1 MIFFGNVMKKNKNIF
16 IFIMAF
22 LHLTAVEYVRGL
34 SGDFGPYF
42 GTGIFSYRPESIMVF
57 ILCLIMLAR
66 FTEPSV
72 LRDKG
77 RVVISSVT
85 GALLAICCVWGQYVL
100 YQTTLFDKASKVL
113 TALLMSALFSIF
125 TIPLVSEIIGL
136 LVKVSS
142 YCEDGKDEILPR
154 KKRCVYF
161 CVITLITFI
170 TYIPVF
176 LYVWPMNF
184 FGDSYD
190 ELVAQ
195 LIGRRTTHHTVIHGL
210 MLRKFYELGL
220 KMGAPEYG
228 MQLMTLLQ
236 MLLLAVSIGVFMLYV
251 RDRGF
256 SKKLRTVLFA
266 LCVINPVNGYYAV
279 TAEKGTMGIAL
290 ALIGMTYLM
299 KFLDA
304 LDKNESLKS
313 KAIGA
318 SVFVISSS
326 LGCLFR
332 NNMVYAFFLGGIV
345 IAFLR
350 KGAKQK
356 TVMLLTVFIL
366 FGAYHIENNVLIKA
380 EGSITA
386 DKYRETLP
394 LPIMCLA
401 RVAILHGEEMDPAL
415 YETILA
421 YIPQNALGEYVIS
434 NSDGVKAFANED
446 LFKQDMST
454 FVKIFIKC
462 GFKYPGDYI
471 DQFAWLTYGYWNPY
485 DAFTLGSTTPYVVK
499 PLPEEF
505 ADVKNKNLIPA
516 FEGIFN
522 AFYYDTGR
530 FRVPLIAWFYRCTVY
545 VWAVVFLLVVGAVK
559 KSRRMIS
566 IGAVPF
572 FYLVTVFAGPLCQFR
587 YVYFNVLTLP
597 LILLAIAEGYGKAR
611 ETAK

>member
-1 MIFFGNVMKKNKNIF
+1 MKKYKNII

-42 GTGIFSYRPESIMVF
+42 GTGIFSYRPESLMVF

-66 FTEPSV
+66 FMQPSV

-85 GALLAICCVWGQYVL
+85 GVLLAFCSVWGQYVL
-100 YQTTLFDKASKVL
+100 YRTTLFDETSKVL
-113 TALLMSALFSIF
+113 MALLMSVLFSIF
-125 TIPLVSEIIGL
+125 TVPLVSEIIGL
-136 LVKVSS
+136 LVNASS
-142 YCEDGKDEILPR
+142 YFEADKGELPSR
-154 KKRCVYF
+154 KKRTLYF
-161 CVITLITFI
+161 LAISFITFI
-170 TYIPVF
+170 SYIPVF

-190 ELVAQ
+190 ELLAQ
-195 LIGRRTTHHTVIHGL
+195 LAGHRTTHHTVIHGL

-228 MQLMTLLQ
+228 MQFMTLLQ
-236 MLLLAVSIGVFMLYV
+236 MALMAVSVGLFMLYV

-256 SKKLRTVLFA
+256 SKKVRIALFVLFF
-266 LCVINPVNGYYAV
+266 INPVNGYYAV

-299 KFLDA
+299 RFMDD
-304 LDKNESLKS
+304 LDKNASVKS
-313 KAIGA
+313 KILNAA
-318 SVFVISSS
+318 VFVLASSA
-326 LGCLFR
+326 GCLFR
-332 NNMVYAFFLGGIV
+332 NNMVYAFFLGGLV

-356 TVMLLTVFIL
+356 IVMLLVVFIL
-366 FGAYHIENNVLIKA
+366 FGAYTAENKVLIKA

-401 RVAILHGEEMDPAL
+401 RVTILHGEEMDPAL
-415 YETILA
+415 RETILA
-421 YIPQNALGEYVIS
+421 YIPESALGEYSIS
-434 NSDGVKAFANED
+434 ISDGVKARANEE
-446 LFKQDMST
+446 LFKQDMIT
-454 FVKIFIKC
+454 FIKIFIKC
-462 GFKYPGDYI
+462 GLKYPGDYI

-499 PLPEEF
+499 PLPEEY
-505 ADVKNKNLIPA
+505 ADIKNKNLIPGL
-516 FEGIFN
+516 EGIFN

-530 FRVPLIAWFYRCTVY
+530 FRVPLISWFYRCTIY
-545 VWAVVFLLVVGAVK
+545 VWAVVFLVVSGAVR

-566 IGAVPF
+566 IGAIPF

-597 LILLAIAEGYGKAR
+597 VILLAIAEGYGKVSENR
-611 ETAK
+611 EK

>member
-1 MIFFGNVMKKNKNIF
+1 
-16 IFIMAF
+16 MAF

-42 GTGIFSYRPESIMVF
+42 GTGIFSYRPESLMVF

-66 FTEPSV
+66 FMQPSV

-85 GALLAICCVWGQYVL
+85 GVLLAFCSVWGQYVL
-100 YQTTLFDKASKVL
+100 YRTTLFDETSKVL
-113 TALLMSALFSIF
+113 MALLMSVLFSIF
-125 TIPLVSEIIGL
+125 TVPLVSEIIGL
-136 LVKVSS
+136 LVNASS
-142 YCEDGKDEILPR
+142 YFEADKGELPSR
-154 KKRCVYF
+154 KNRTLYF
-161 CVITLITFI
+161 LAISFITFI
-170 TYIPVF
+170 SYIPVF

-190 ELVAQ
+190 ELLAQ
-195 LIGRRTTHHTVIHGL
+195 LAGHRTTHHTVIHGL

-228 MQLMTLLQ
+228 MQFMTLLQ
-236 MLLLAVSIGVFMLYV
+236 MALMAVSVGLFMLYV

-256 SKKLRTVLFA
+256 SKKVRIALFVLFF
-266 LCVINPVNGYYAV
+266 INPVNGYYAV

-299 KFLDA
+299 RFMDD
-304 LDKNESLKS
+304 LDKNASVKS
-313 KAIGA
+313 KILNAA
-318 SVFVISSS
+318 VFVLASSA
-326 LGCLFR
+326 GCLFR
-332 NNMVYAFFLGGIV
+332 NNMVYAFFLGGLV

-356 TVMLLTVFIL
+356 IVMLLVVFIL
-366 FGAYHIENNVLIKA
+366 FGAYTAENKVLIKA

-401 RVAILHGEEMDPAL
+401 RVTILHGEEMDPAL
-415 YETILA
+415 RETILA
-421 YIPQNALGEYVIS
+421 YIPESALGEYSIS
-434 NSDGVKAFANED
+434 ISDGVKARANEE
-446 LFKQDMST
+446 LFKQDMIT
-454 FVKIFIKC
+454 FIKIFIKC
-462 GFKYPGDYI
+462 GLKYPGDYI

-499 PLPEEF
+499 PLPEEY
-505 ADVKNKNLIPA
+505 ADIKNKNLIPGL
-516 FEGIFN
+516 EGIFN

-530 FRVPLIAWFYRCTVY
+530 FRVPLISWFYRCTIY
-545 VWAVVFLLVVGAVK
+545 VWAVVFLVVSGAVR

-566 IGAVPF
+566 IGAIPF

-597 LILLAIAEGYGKAR
+597 VILLAIAEGYGKVSENR
-611 ETAK
+611 EK